1 MYYSGKSTQFFNKP
15 TTYGLMM
22 SYKGTGGQQKALD
35 SGCLWMLD
43 NGAYSGNFDEG
54 KWLEKL
60 VKYIPYAENCRGI
73 VAPDAVILDE
83 NGEFLKGDWVETL
96 KRLHFYSPKIR
107 LHGYP
112 VAYALQDDHEV
123 NAIPWP
129 LFDVLFVAG
138 CDAYKESIEVERI
151 ARLAKEMGKGV
162 HIGRVSQL
170 RRIRL
175 TWWADSYDG
184 TTFIWEESVKHKRFD
199 GILSGEKPMVKQWR
213 LL

>member
-1 MYYSGKSTQFFNKP
+1 MYYSGKSAQFFNRP
-15 TTYGLMM
+15 ELYGLMM
-22 SYKGTGGQQKALD
+22 SYKVTGGQQKALD
-35 SGCLWMLD
+35 AGCMWMLD
-43 NGAYSGNFDEG
+43 NGAYSGNFDEARWF
-54 KWLEKL
+54 KQLI
-60 VKYIPYAENCRGI
+60 KYKPYKQNCKG
-73 VAPDAVILDE
+73 VVVPDRVILNDS
-83 NGEFLKGDWVETL
+83 GDFVKGDWKGTL
-96 KRLHFYSPKIR
+96 ERLIYYSPFVR
-107 LHGYP
+107 LNGYT
-112 VAYALQDDHEV
+112 VAYALQDDHDI

-151 ARLAKEMGKGV
+151 ARLAKEKGKGV

-184 TTFIWEESVKHKRFD
+184 TTFKWEEQVKHKRFD